1 VQQCTALSSLFNLQ
15 KSVNESRRSGLRE
28 EQSNGRSLTLTLT
41 SVVSFLHSPWA
52 VPGLVVAEA
61 AVRLSDSR
69 VRRRRLQARGAL
81 SVVASLILTRQ

>member
-1 VQQCTALSSLFNLQ
+1 
-15 KSVNESRRSGLRE
+15 VNEKPAFRSQGDK
-28 EQSNGRSLTLTLT
+28 STGRSLT

-61 AVRLSDSR
+61 AVRLSDLR
-69 VRRRRLQARGAL
+69 VRRRRFEAGGAL

>member
-1 VQQCTALSSLFNLQ
+1 MKAGVPD
-15 KSVNESRRSGLRE
+15 SGGAELW
-28 EQSNGRSLTLTLT
+28 SFST

-69 VRRRRLQARGAL
+69 V
-81 SVVASLILTRQ
+81 